1 MEALAEAKEA
11 RVRLGPLILVPPAVI
26 KRVRRLRSKGHT
38 LDHIA
43 QALNAD
49 GIPTAHGG
57 VAWYSGRC
65 QRRVQAR
72 NLSYSSPTGAA
83 GMSPRASPR

>member
-1 MEALAEAKEA
+1 
-11 RVRLGPLILVPPAVI
+11 VI
-26 KRVRRLRSKGHT
+26 KRVRRLRGKGHT

-57 VAWYSGRC
+57 VAWYSSTVRGVLKRSGGDPHP
-65 QRRVQAR
+65 RTRT
-72 NLSYSSPTGAA
+72 PAA
-83 GMSPRASPR
+83 